1 MKTLTAVLSFTL
13 AMFAAA
19 ARADGNATFTAVTP
33 IFSQVIALEYPTQF
47 KMVNEEAKGGSYVQ
61 ESVKAGDT
69 VDRWSEMITVT
80 GRQGAASLPQASAKS
95 FVLNIF
101 KDFQSACPA
110 TFSTLELGS
119 RKVDGREG
127 FAAIASCG
135 SVSTTEE
142 AAKNA
147 AHSETAVILGIKG
160 SADIYTVQWAQR
172 GQSSAHPLTLD
183 AAVWVDRFRHL
194 DAIRVCERGPNQIQ
208 GCALQK

>member
-13 AMFAAA
+13 AMFVAAA
-19 ARADGNATFTAVTP
+19 HADGNATFTAVTP

-47 KMVNEEAKGGSYVQ
+47 RMVDEEAKGGSYIQ

-69 VDRWSEMITVT
+69 ADRWSEMITVT
-80 GRQGAASLPQASAKS
+80 GRQGAASLPQVSAKS

-101 KDFQSACPA
+101 KSFQSACPA
-110 TFSTLELGS
+110 TFSTLDLGS

-127 FAAIASCG
+127 FAVIASCG

-147 AHSETAVILGIKG
+147 AHSETALILGIKG
-160 SADIYTVQWAQR
+160 NADIYTVQWAQR
-172 GQSSAHPLTLD
+172 GQSSAHPLTLE
-183 AAVWVDRFRHL
+183 AAVWVDRLKQL
-194 DAIRVCERGPNQIQ
+194 DPIRVCERGPNQIE
-208 GCALQK
+208 GCVSRK

>member
-1 MKTLTAVLSFTL
+1 
-13 AMFAAA
+13 
-19 ARADGNATFTAVTP
+19 
-33 IFSQVIALEYPTQF
+33 
-47 KMVNEEAKGGSYVQ
+47 MVNEEAKGGSYSQ

-95 FVLNIF
+95 FVFSIF
-101 KDFQSACPA
+101 KNFQSACPA
-110 TFSTLELGS
+110 TFSTLELGP

-135 SVSTTEE
+135 SGSTTEE

-147 AHSETAVILGIKG
+147 AHSETAMILGIKG

-172 GQSSAHPLTLD
+172 GQPSAHPLTLD
-183 AAVWVDRFRHL
+183 AAVWTDRFKQL
-194 DAIRVCERGPNQIQ
+194 DPIRVCEHGPNQIQ
-208 GCALQK
+208 DCAARN

>member
-1 MKTLTAVLSFTL
+1 MRTPTAVLSFTL
-13 AMFAAA
+13 AMFVAAA
-19 ARADGNATFTAVTP
+19 HADGNATFTAVTP
-33 IFSQVIALEYPTQF
+33 IFSQVIALETPTQF
-47 KMVNEEAKGGSYVQ
+47 RMVNEETKGGSYLQ

-101 KDFQSACPA
+101 KNFQSACPT

-147 AHSETAVILGIKG
+147 AHSETALILGIKG

-183 AAVWVDRFRHL
+183 AAVWVDRFKQL
-194 DAIRVCERGPNQIQ
+194 DPIRVCERGPNQIQ
-208 GCALQK
+208 DCASRK

>member
-1 MKTLTAVLSFTL
+1 MRTPTAVLSFTL
-13 AMFAAA
+13 AMFVAAA
-19 ARADGNATFTAVTP
+19 HADGNATFTAVTP
-33 IFSQVIALEYPTQF
+33 IFSQVIALETPTQF
-47 KMVNEEAKGGSYVQ
+47 RMVNEETKGGSYLQ
-61 ESVKAGDT
+61 ESVKSGDT

-101 KDFQSACPA
+101 KNFQSACPA
-110 TFSTLELGS
+110 TYSTLELGS

-135 SVSTTEE
+135 SVSTAEE

-147 AHSETAVILGIKG
+147 AHSETALILGIKG

-183 AAVWVDRFRHL
+183 AAVWVDRFKHL
-194 DAIRVCERGPNQIQ
+194 DPIRVCEHGPNQIQ
-208 GCALQK
+208 DCASRK

>member
-1 MKTLTAVLSFTL
+1 MKTFTAVLSFTL
-13 AMFAAA
+13 AMLAAA
-19 ARADGNATFTAVTP
+19 AHADGNATFTAVTP
-33 IFSQVIALEYPTQF
+33 IFSQVIALEYPAQF
-47 KMVNEEAKGGSYVQ
+47 KM
-61 ESVKAGDT
+61 VKAGDT
-69 VDRWSEMITVT
+69 VDRWTEMITVT

-95 FVLNIF
+95 FVRNIF
-101 KDFQSACPA
+101 KNFQSACPT

-147 AHSETAVILGIKG
+147 AHSETALILGIKG

-183 AAVWVDRFRHL
+183 AAVWVDRFKHL
-194 DAIRVCERGPNQIQ
+194 DPIRVCERGPNQIQ
-208 GCALQK
+208 SCASRK

>member
-13 AMFAAA
+13 AMFVAAA
-19 ARADGNATFTAVTP
+19 HAGNAMFTGVTP
-33 IFSQVIALEYPTQF
+33 IFSQVIALEYPTRF
-47 KMVNEEAKGGSYVQ
+47 KTVKEEAKGGSYIQ

-69 VDRWSEMITVT
+69 VERWSEMITVT
-80 GRQGAASLPQASAKS
+80 GRRGAAALPQASAKS
-95 FVLNIF
+95 FVLDIF
-101 KDFQSACPA
+101 KNFQSACPA

-147 AHSETAVILGIKG
+147 AHSETALILGIKG

-172 GQSSAHPLTLD
+172 GQPSAHPLPLD
-183 AAVWVDRFRHL
+183 AAVWVDQFNQL
-194 DAIRVCERGPNQIQ
+194 NPIRVCERGPNQIQ
-208 GCALQK
+208 ECASRK